1 MNLWVFPLFP
11 AFLLKFLILRAS
23 VNDMYTAFGALTFGY
38 DAAFIGTTITRPG
51 FTAAFGIDEMT
62 ASEKIN
68 NSANLTSSFTAACFF
83 GAVFAWPSE

>member
-1 MNLWVFPLFP
+1 MTLWVFPLFP
-11 AFLLKFLILRAS
+11 SFLLNFLILRAS